1 MADVDERIA
10 RIRLKKRIENIEEN
24 KREENIEEITLLD
37 VMREMKDG
45 EVCIDNKKIQFTE
58 KSFLNNRITINI
70 PIGYMEKNLNEEN
83 NVTLTNEL
91 YGLSFVANYSE
102 FDTKIQEFNEFKKSM
117 IQQFKNNE
125 LDMTWLDDGNLNNG
139 EEKIPY
145 GIYKTSTSKGD
156 LFNIIFYKT
165 NKKSMLVG
173 NYNCYYKDI
182 KLFENIIK
190 ASIFLMKFN

>member
-24 KREENIEEITLLD
+24 KKEEDIEEKTLLD
-37 VMREMKDG
+37 VIREMKDG

-58 KSFLNNRITINI
+58 KSYLNNRITINI
-70 PIGYMEKNLNEEN
+70 PIGYMEENLNEEN